1 MLDRQYVIPLRKA
14 LRAPRTR
21 RAPKAVKLVQE
32 FLLRHMKGEEVKL
45 GASVN
50 EALWEN
56 GIKNIP
62 PRIKVH
68 GVRDDKNVI
77 RCELP
82 GVEIK
87 TAEEE
92 KRSKE
97 AREKEKKE
105 AEKKK
110 AKETGKEEATADG
123 KPEKPAVPYKE
134 KKGGQ

>member
-14 LRAPRTR
+14 LRAPRTG

-32 FLLRHMKGEEVKL
+32 FLMRHMKGTEVKL

-56 GIKNIP
+56 GIRNIP

-68 GVRDDKNVI
+68 VVRDDKNII

-87 TAEEE
+87 TEEDE

-97 AREKEKKE
+97 AREKEKK
-105 AEKKK
+105 K
-110 AKETGKEEATADG
+110 AKETGKEEAVTAEG
-123 KPEKPAVPYKE
+123 TPEKTAAPHKE